1 MTHWF
6 QNRYNHIDC
15 ASNHSTDAEL
25 RTILQRETSEWRGKI
40 ALREILIAWFIQHI
54 WHSVSDLHLPLNVYP
69 SSKITAARVGLFLN
83 MYGVFIFFFNLG
95 GGWRCVFG
103 GVWRGGGS
111 NPSHSPVFN
120 LKFDQTIAKSHVTLH
135 LLPNSDRNKQYH
147 VCGTCIYLTPPN
159 KQ

>member
-54 WHSVSDLHLPLNVYP
+54 WHSVSDLRLPLNVYP

-83 MYGVFIFFFNLG
+83 LYGVFIFFFNLG

-103 GVWRGGGS
+103 GVCGRGGGAQI
-111 NPSHSPVFN
+111 PPN
-120 LKFDQTIAKSHVTLH
+120 LQCLIW
-135 LLPNSDRNKQYH
+135 NSDHCKI
-147 VCGTCIYLTPPN
+147 TCNPTPFA
-159 KQ
+159 KLR

>member
-54 WHSVSDLHLPLNVYP
+54 WHSVRDLRLPLNVYP

-83 MYGVFIFFFNLG
+83 LYGFFFFLIWGVGEGVCLGVCVG
-95 GGWRCVFG
+95 GGG
-103 GVWRGGGS
+103 AQI
-111 NPSHSPVFN
+111 PPN
-120 LKFDQTIAKSHVTLH
+120 LQYLIW
-135 LLPNSDRNKQYH
+135 NSDHCKI
-147 VCGTCIYLTPPN
+147 TCNPTPFA
-159 KQ
+159 KLR